1 MAGTIKI
8 IISSFVL
15 AILCCGFATPV
26 HVSAA
31 THIPSTSRLR
41 IIEATQKASQYMAA
55 MKAMQCI
62 EEEAMLAMHS
72 YTIKAGGYSFS
83 LHNDGISP
91 AATHIP
97 PAWNVLTHS
106 FYSHTNVMLC
116 MVYVML
122 LAVAY
127 CYERFYYRQREAY
140 PPCKFLCH
148 KLSHTYIN
156 ICGIYCIISK
166 ISTTL
171 VNFGHTINI
180 NFFPTCMTLLP
191 CSVFHCMAASCF
203 LSIHIPKNINITKSR
218 TYTNFTYR

>member
-1 MAGTIKI
+1 MK
-8 IISSFVL
+8 
-15 AILCCGFATPV
+15 ATK
-26 HVSAA
+26 
-31 THIPSTSRLR
+31 
-41 IIEATQKASQYMAA
+41 KASQNLAI
-55 MKAMQCI
+55 MKAMHRI
-62 EEEAMLAMHS
+62 EEEAMLAMHL
-72 YTIKAGGYSFS
+72 YTIKACGNSFS
-83 LHNDGISP
+83 IHNDGISLV
-91 AATHIP
+91 TTYISSL
-97 PAWNVLTHS
+97 WNVFTHS
-106 FYSHTNVMLC
+106 LYSHTNAPLC
-116 MVYVML
+116 LVYVL
-122 LAVAY
+122 FLAVAY